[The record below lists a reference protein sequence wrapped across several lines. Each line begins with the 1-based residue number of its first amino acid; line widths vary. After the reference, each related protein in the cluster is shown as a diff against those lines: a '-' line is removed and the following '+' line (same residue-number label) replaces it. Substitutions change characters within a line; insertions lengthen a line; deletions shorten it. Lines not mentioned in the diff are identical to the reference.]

1 MKFERVATRR
11 DAESF
16 KVGGR
21 FVIQFA
27 SDYPMVPY
35 GYYDA
40 EITAIYPHHIQINAT
55 LNTQLTKV
63 DNTFGKPISYSTCLR
78 KNDIG
83 IIDNE
88 SGVYDGCLES
98 GFVILL

>member
-1 MKFERVATRR
+1 MNFERIATRK
-11 DAESF
+11 DVESF
-16 KVGGR
+16 NVGDK
-21 FVIQFA
+21 FVVHFGF
-27 SDYPMVPY
+27 DYPIVSC

-40 EITAIYPHHIQINAT
+40 EITAIYPHHIQVNAT

-63 DNTFGKPISYSTCLR
+63 DDTFGKPISYSTCLR
-78 KNDIG
+78 KDDIG

-88 SGVYDGCLES
+88 SRVYDGYLES